1 VDDPALAGARIFPMK
16 RETRSMTFYVLL
28 WAIAFALLLIIDMV
42 WLMWLGRGFYVEEIG
57 SLLLEQPNLIAAFA
71 FYALYIA
78 GLVYLVIA
86 PAAEADSVMKAVISG
101 AVFGLVAYATYDL
114 TNLAV
119 MKGFTLKIALIDMVW
134 GMALSAAVSGLTVKI
149 VSLFQTP
156 NA

>member
-1 VDDPALAGARIFPMK
+1 
-16 RETRSMTFYVLL
+16 MTFYVLL
-28 WAIAFALLLIIDMV
+28 WAIAFILLLIIDMI

-57 SLLLEQPNLIAAFA
+57 GLLLEQPNLIAAFG

-86 PAAEADSVMKAVISG
+86 PAAEADSVIKAVISG

-134 GMALSAAVSGLTVKI
+134 GMVLSAAVSGLTVKI
-149 VSLFQTP
+149 FGLFQTS
-156 NA
+156 NS

>member
-1 VDDPALAGARIFPMK
+1 
-16 RETRSMTFYVLL
+16 MTFYVLL

-42 WLMWLGRGFYVEEIG
+42 WLLWLGRGFYVDEIG
-57 SLLLEQPNLIAAFA
+57 GLLLEQPNLIAAFA

-86 PAAEADSVMKAVISG
+86 PAAEADSVTKAVISG

-134 GMALSAAVSGLTVKI
+134 GMVLSAAVSGLTVKI
-149 VSLFQTP
+149 VSLFQSSTT
-156 NA
+156 

>member
-1 VDDPALAGARIFPMK
+1 
-16 RETRSMTFYVLL
+16 MTFYVLL
-28 WAIAFALLLIIDMV
+28 WAIAFVLLLIIDMI

-57 SLLLEQPNLIAAFA
+57 GLLLEQPNLIAAFG

-134 GMALSAAVSGLTVKI
+134 GMVLSAAVSGLTVKI
-149 VSLFQTP
+149 FGLFQTS

>member
-1 VDDPALAGARIFPMK
+1 
-16 RETRSMTFYVLL
+16 MTFYVLL

-42 WLMWLGRGFYVEEIG
+42 WLLWLGRGFYVDEIG
-57 SLLLEQPNLIAAFA
+57 GLLLEQPNLIAAFA

-86 PAAEADSVMKAVISG
+86 PAAEADSVTKAVISG

-134 GMALSAAVSGLTVKI
+134 GMVLSAAVSGLTVKI
-149 VSLFQTP
+149 VSLFQSS

>member
-1 VDDPALAGARIFPMK
+1 MK

-28 WAIAFALLLIIDMV
+28 WAIAFILLLIIDMI

-57 SLLLEQPNLIAAFA
+57 GLLLEQPNLIAAFG

-86 PAAEADSVMKAVISG
+86 PATEADSVMKAVISG

-134 GMALSAAVSGLTVKI
+134 GMVLSAAVSGLTVKI
-149 VSLFQTP
+149 FGLFQTS

>member
-1 VDDPALAGARIFPMK
+1 MFPMK
-16 RETRSMTFYVLL
+16 RVTRSMTFYVLL

>member
-1 VDDPALAGARIFPMK
+1 
-16 RETRSMTFYVLL
+16 MTFYVLL
-28 WAIAFALLLIIDMV
+28 WAIAFVLLLVIDMI

-57 SLLLEQPNLIAAFA
+57 GLLLDQPNLIAAFA

-86 PAAEADSVMKAVISG
+86 PAAESESVMKAVISG

-134 GMALSAAVSGLTVKI
+134 GMVLSAAVSGLTVKI
-149 VSLFQTP
+149 FGLFQTS
-156 NA
+156 NS

>member
-1 VDDPALAGARIFPMK
+1 MK

-134 GMALSAAVSGLTVKI
+134 GMALSATVSGLTVKI
-149 VSLFQTP
+149 VSLFQSS

>member
-1 VDDPALAGARIFPMK
+1 
-16 RETRSMTFYVLL
+16 MTFYVLL

-149 VSLFQTP
+149 VSLFQTS
-156 NA
+156 NT

>member
-1 VDDPALAGARIFPMK
+1 MK

-28 WAIAFALLLIIDMV
+28 WAIAFVLLLIIDMI

-57 SLLLEQPNLIAAFA
+57 GLLLEQPNLIAAFG

-134 GMALSAAVSGLTVKI
+134 GMVLSAAVSGLTVKI
-149 VSLFQTP
+149 FGLFQNS

>member
-1 VDDPALAGARIFPMK
+1 
-16 RETRSMTFYVLL
+16 MTFYVLL
-28 WAIAFALLLIIDMV
+28 WAIAFFLLLIIDMI

-57 SLLLEQPNLIAAFA
+57 GLLLEQPNLIAAFG

-86 PAAEADSVMKAVISG
+86 PAAEADSVIKAVISG

-134 GMALSAAVSGLTVKI
+134 GMVLSAAVSGLTVKI
-149 VSLFQTP
+149 FGLFQNS

>member
-1 VDDPALAGARIFPMK
+1 
-16 RETRSMTFYVLL
+16 MTFYVLL
-28 WAIAFALLLIIDMV
+28 WAIAFVLLLIIDMI

-57 SLLLEQPNLIAAFA
+57 GLLLDQPNLIAAFA

-86 PAAEADSVMKAVISG
+86 PAAESESVMKAVISG

-134 GMALSAAVSGLTVKI
+134 GMVLSAAVSGLTVKI
-149 VSLFQTP
+149 FGLFQTS
-156 NA
+156 NS

>member
-1 VDDPALAGARIFPMK
+1 
-16 RETRSMTFYVLL
+16 MTFYVLL
-28 WAIAFALLLIIDMV
+28 WAIAFILLLIIDMI

-57 SLLLEQPNLIAAFA
+57 GLLLEQPNLIAAFG

-101 AVFGLVAYATYDL
+101 AVFGIVAYATYDL

-134 GMALSAAVSGLTVKI
+134 GMVLSAAVSGLTVKI
-149 VSLFQTP
+149 FGLFQTSI
-156 NA
+156 A

>member
-1 VDDPALAGARIFPMK
+1 
-16 RETRSMTFYVLL
+16 MTFYVLL

-42 WLMWLGRGFYVEEIG
+42 WLMWLGRGFYVDEIG
-57 SLLLEQPNLIAAFA
+57 GLLLEQPNLIAAFA

-134 GMALSAAVSGLTVKI
+134 GMVLTSTVSGLTVKI
-149 VSLFQTP
+149 VSLFQSS

>member
-1 VDDPALAGARIFPMK
+1 
-16 RETRSMTFYVLL
+16 MTFYVLL

-134 GMALSAAVSGLTVKI
+134 GMALSAVVSGLTVKI
-149 VSLFQTP
+149 VSLFQTS
-156 NA
+156 NT

>member
-1 VDDPALAGARIFPMK
+1 MK

-86 PAAEADSVMKAVISG
+86 PAAEADSVIKAVISG

-149 VSLFQTP
+149 VSLFQTS
-156 NA
+156 NT

>member
-1 VDDPALAGARIFPMK
+1 
-16 RETRSMTFYVLL
+16 MTFYVLL

-78 GLVYLVIA
+78 GLVYLVIV

-149 VSLFQTP
+149 VSLFQTS
-156 NA
+156 NT

>member
-1 VDDPALAGARIFPMK
+1 MK

>member
-1 VDDPALAGARIFPMK
+1 MK

-101 AVFGLVAYATYDL
+101 AVFGIVAYATYDL

-149 VSLFQTP
+149 VSLFQTS
-156 NA
+156 NT

>member
-1 VDDPALAGARIFPMK
+1 
-16 RETRSMTFYVLL
+16 MTFYVLL
-28 WAIAFALLLIIDMV
+28 WAIAFVLLLIIDMI

-57 SLLLEQPNLIAAFA
+57 GLLLEQPNLIAAFG

-86 PAAEADSVMKAVISG
+86 PAAEADSVIKAVISG

-134 GMALSAAVSGLTVKI
+134 GMVLSAAVSGLTVKI
-149 VSLFQTP
+149 FGLFQTS
-156 NA
+156 NS

>member
-1 VDDPALAGARIFPMK
+1 MK

-86 PAAEADSVMKAVISG
+86 PAAEADSVLRAVISG

-149 VSLFQTP
+149 VSLFQTS

>member
-1 VDDPALAGARIFPMK
+1 
-16 RETRSMTFYVLL
+16 MTFYVLL
-28 WAIAFALLLIIDMV
+28 WAIAFVLLLIIDMI

-57 SLLLEQPNLIAAFA
+57 GLLLEQPNLIAAFG

-134 GMALSAAVSGLTVKI
+134 GMVLSAAVSGLTVKI
-149 VSLFQTP
+149 FGLFQTS
-156 NA
+156 NS

>member
-1 VDDPALAGARIFPMK
+1 
-16 RETRSMTFYVLL
+16 MTFYVLL

-134 GMALSAAVSGLTVKI
+134 GMVLSAAVSGLTVKI
-149 VSLFQTP
+149 VSFFQTP

>member
-1 VDDPALAGARIFPMK
+1 
-16 RETRSMTFYVLL
+16 MTFYVLL
-28 WAIAFALLLIIDMV
+28 WAIAFVLLLIIDMI

-57 SLLLEQPNLIAAFA
+57 GLLLEQPNLIAAFG

-101 AVFGLVAYATYDL
+101 AVFGIVAYATYDL

-134 GMALSAAVSGLTVKI
+134 GMVLSAAVSGLTVKI
-149 VSLFQTP
+149 FGLFQTS

>member
-1 VDDPALAGARIFPMK
+1 MQLAQPTSRLTIAQDTGRTTGVK
-16 RETRSMTFYVLL
+16 RRMC
-28 WAIAFALLLIIDMV
+28 
-42 WLMWLGRGFYVEEIG
+42 GRFEGKTANRVERFNIGFYVEEIG

-149 VSLFQTP
+149 VSLFQTS

>member
-1 VDDPALAGARIFPMK
+1 
-16 RETRSMTFYVLL
+16 MTFYVLL

-42 WLMWLGRGFYVEEIG
+42 WLMWLGRGFYVDEIG
-57 SLLLEQPNLIAAFA
+57 GLLLEQPNLIAAFT

-149 VSLFQTP
+149 VSLFQTS
-156 NA
+156 NT

>member
-1 VDDPALAGARIFPMK
+1 
-16 RETRSMTFYVLL
+16 MTFYVLL

-42 WLMWLGRGFYVEEIG
+42 WLMWLGRGFYVDEIG
-57 SLLLEQPNLIAAFA
+57 GLLLEQPNLIAAFA

-86 PAAEADSVMKAVISG
+86 PAAEANSVMKAVISG

-134 GMALSAAVSGLTVKI
+134 GMVLTSAVSGLTVKI
-149 VSLFQTP
+149 VSLFQSS

>member
-1 VDDPALAGARIFPMK
+1 
-16 RETRSMTFYVLL
+16 MTFYVLL

-134 GMALSAAVSGLTVKI
+134 GMALSA
-149 VSLFQTP
+149 
-156 NA
+156 

>member
-1 VDDPALAGARIFPMK
+1 MFPMK

-42 WLMWLGRGFYVEEIG
+42 WLMWLGRGFYVDEIG
-57 SLLLEQPNLIAAFA
+57 GLLLEQPNLIAAFA

-149 VSLFQTP
+149 VSLFQTS

>member
-1 VDDPALAGARIFPMK
+1 
-16 RETRSMTFYVLL
+16 MTFYVLL

-134 GMALSAAVSGLTVKI
+134 GMVLTSAVSGLTVKI
-149 VSLFQTP
+149 VSLFQSS

>member
-1 VDDPALAGARIFPMK
+1 
-16 RETRSMTFYVLL
+16 MTFYVLL

-42 WLMWLGRGFYVEEIG
+42 WLMWLGRGFYVDEIG
-57 SLLLEQPNLIAAFA
+57 GLLLEQPNLIAAFA

-149 VSLFQTP
+149 VSLFQTS
-156 NA
+156 NT

>member
-1 VDDPALAGARIFPMK
+1 
-16 RETRSMTFYVLL
+16 MTFYVLL

-78 GLVYLVIA
+78 GLVYLVLA
-86 PAAEADSVMKAVISG
+86 PAAEADSGMKAVISG

-149 VSLFQTP
+149 VSLFQTS
-156 NA
+156 NT

>member
-1 VDDPALAGARIFPMK
+1 
-16 RETRSMTFYVLL
+16 MTFYVLL
-28 WAIAFALLLIIDMV
+28 WVIAFALLLIIDMV

-149 VSLFQTP
+149 VSLFQTS
-156 NA
+156 NT

>member
-1 VDDPALAGARIFPMK
+1 
-16 RETRSMTFYVLL
+16 MTFYVLL
-28 WAIAFALLLIIDMV
+28 WAIAFFLLLIIDMI

-57 SLLLEQPNLIAAFA
+57 GLLLEQPNLIAAFG

-134 GMALSAAVSGLTVKI
+134 GMVLSAAVSGLTVKI
-149 VSLFQTP
+149 FGLFQNS

>member
-1 VDDPALAGARIFPMK
+1 MK

-101 AVFGLVAYATYDL
+101 AVSGLVAYATYDL

-149 VSLFQTP
+149 VSLFQTS

>member
-1 VDDPALAGARIFPMK
+1 MFPMK

-149 VSLFQTP
+149 VSLFQTS

>member
-1 VDDPALAGARIFPMK
+1 MPAMK
-16 RETRSMTFYVLL
+16 REIRTMTDYVLL
-28 WAIAFALLLIIDMV
+28 WAIAFVLLLIIDMV
-42 WLMWLGRGFYVEEIG
+42 WLLWLGRGFYVDEIG
-57 SLLLEQPNLIAAFA
+57 GLLLEQPNLIAAFA

-119 MKGFTLKIALIDMVW
+119 MKGFTRKIALIDMVW
-134 GMALSAAVSGLTVKI
+134 GMVLMGSFALLIRFLVSKGW
-149 VSLFQTP
+149 
-156 NA
+156 

>member
-1 VDDPALAGARIFPMK
+1 
-16 RETRSMTFYVLL
+16 MTFYVLL

-149 VSLFQTP
+149 VSLFQSS